1 MKLFV
6 TNKSVFECSI
16 NNSKEIHRKAYNYL
30 QSEIAQ
36 QRIPMLIIVDDDA
49 LFRLKSVSDNG
60 VCFYEF
66 NS

>member
-6 TNKSVFECSI
+6 TNKTVFECSV
-16 NNSKEIHRKAYNYL
+16 NNSKDIHRKAYNFL

-36 QRIPMLIIVDDDA
+36 QRIPMLIIIDDDV
-49 LFRLKSVSDNG
+49 LFRLKSLTENG

-66 NS
+66 NY